1 MVGWMDGWMDR
12 CVGEEEEDIN
22 VLILSYPQ
30 YCRYRSMRKR
40 IQGKPSSVQ
49 ADQFVLA
56 LGGVAAISQRS
67 QILYCRDTFE
77 HPTLVEN
84 ESSSN
89 ILCEIRLAAWKVIPS
104 GLQVCSEMGGLQV
117 LCTTNTGRAL
127 RAPGWALLRMQ
138 LLHFQERP
146 FTSFV
151 KALFGTLCTTSP

>member
-1 MVGWMDGWMDR
+1 MDWFSVWR
-12 CVGEEEEDIN
+12 LSNSLLPRSFSGEEEKDVN

-67 QILYCRDTFE
+67 QILYCRDTFD

-84 ESSSN
+84 ESVCDEFGKSLHLSFC
-89 ILCEIRLAAWKVIPS
+89 LRLKGFS
-104 GLQVCSEMGGLQV
+104 GS
-117 LCTTNTGRAL
+117 
-127 RAPGWALLRMQ
+127 AP
-138 LLHFQERP
+138 HFA
-146 FTSFV
+146 S
-151 KALFGTLCTTSP
+151 AI